1 MKRARKASLH
11 SPVNYYFLPQPS
23 QWPAIGSLG
32 LFFLAL
38 SVANFVH
45 GNVIAHYLFFS
56 GALLLTYMMFGWFSM
71 VINESMAGLHSPQ
84 MDRTYR
90 WSMAWFILSEVAF
103 FTLFFG
109 ALFYTRH
116 FAVPVLGGELAPLST
131 HALLWPQFKAVW
143 PLLKNPSP
151 SQFPGPDEVISTF
164 GIPALNTLLLL
175 SSAGFVT
182 WAHWGLKK
190 NRRWQ
195 LNLGLVIT
203 ILLGMIFLSMQA
215 YEYTEAYTQLNLTLK
230 SGIYG
235 TTFFML
241 TGFHAAHVTLGLTML
256 IVILIRCLKGHFEPE
271 HHFGFEAVSWYWHFV
286 DVVWLFLF
294 VFVYWL

>member
-1 MKRARKASLH
+1 MKYH
-11 SPVNYYFLPQPS
+11 PVKYYYLPQPS
-23 QWPAIGSLG
+23 RWPVIGALG

-38 SVANFVH
+38 SIANFVH
-45 GNVIAHYLFFS
+45 GNVIAHYMFFGGS
-56 GALLLTYMMFGWFSM
+56 LLLVYMMFGWFSI
-71 VINESMAGLHSPQ
+71 VINESMHGLHSVQ

-90 WSMAWFILSEVAF
+90 WGMAWFIVSEVAF

-109 ALFYTRH
+109 ALFYSRE
-116 FAVPVLGGELAPLST
+116 FALPVLGGELAPLST
-131 HALLWPQFKAVW
+131 HKLLWPQFKALW
-143 PLLKNPSP
+143 PLLKNPNP
-151 SQFPGPDEVISTF
+151 QLFPGPNDVIAAF
-164 GIPALNTLLLL
+164 GIPALNTFLLL

-182 WAHWGLKK
+182 WAHWGLKT

-195 LNLGLVIT
+195 MKLGLAIT
-203 ILLGMIFLSMQA
+203 ILLGATFLCMQG
-215 YEYTEAYTQLNLTLK
+215 YEYTEAYTKFDLTLH

-256 IVILIRCLKGHFEPE
+256 IVIFVRCMLGHFQPE
-271 HHFGFEAVSWYWHFV
+271 HHFAFEAVSWYWHFV

-294 VFVYWL
+294 IFVYWF

>member
-1 MKRARKASLH
+1 MKYR
-11 SPVNYYFLPQPS
+11 PVKYYYLPQPS
-23 QWPAIGSLG
+23 RWPVIGALG

-45 GNVIAHYLFFS
+45 GNAIAHYMFFGGS
-56 GALLLTYMMFGWFSM
+56 LLLVYMMFGWFSS
-71 VINESMAGLHSPQ
+71 VINESMHGLHSAQ

-90 WSMAWFILSEVAF
+90 WGMVWFIVSEVAF

-109 ALFYTRH
+109 ALFYARV
-116 FAVPVLGGELAPLST
+116 FALPVLGGDLAPLST
-131 HALLWPQFKAVW
+131 HQLLWPQFKDIW
-143 PLLKNPSP
+143 PLLKNPNP
-151 SQFPGPDEVISTF
+151 QLFPGPNDVIAAF
-164 GIPALNTLLLL
+164 GIPALNTFLLL

-182 WAHWGLKK
+182 WAHWGLKA

-195 LNLGLVIT
+195 MKLGLAIT
-203 ILLGMIFLSMQA
+203 ILLGATFLCMQA
-215 YEYTEAYTQLNLTLK
+215 FEYTEAYTKFDLTLH

-256 IVILIRCLKGHFEPE
+256 IVIFIRCLLGHFQPE
-271 HHFGFEAVSWYWHFV
+271 HHFAFEAVSWYWHFV

-294 VFVYWL
+294 IFVYWF